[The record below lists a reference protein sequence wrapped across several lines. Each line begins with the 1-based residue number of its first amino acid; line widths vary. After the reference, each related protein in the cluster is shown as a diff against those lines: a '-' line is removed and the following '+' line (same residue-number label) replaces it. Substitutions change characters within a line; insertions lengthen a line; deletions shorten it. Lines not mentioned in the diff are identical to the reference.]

1 MYGILFI
8 VNAFILV
15 NLGSSEEVVKTCESE
30 DEPTIFLA
38 VRVRRVVRFRVIT
51 LTTTTTTTASRQ
63 RRWHYT
69 SPKSGI
75 HKSTRLSEIK
85 DKCTYDAFGE

>member
-8 VNAFILV
+8 VNVFILV

-51 LTTTTTTTASRQ
+51 LTTTTTTASRQ

-75 HKSTRLSEIK
+75 YKSTRLSEIK

>member
-8 VNAFILV
+8 VNVFILA

-51 LTTTTTTTASRQ
+51 LTTTTTLTPT
-63 RRWHYT
+63 RRDGFKT
-69 SPKSGI
+69 PFLFLKKQ
-75 HKSTRLSEIK
+75 HKILDFSTH
-85 DKCTYDAFGE
+85 